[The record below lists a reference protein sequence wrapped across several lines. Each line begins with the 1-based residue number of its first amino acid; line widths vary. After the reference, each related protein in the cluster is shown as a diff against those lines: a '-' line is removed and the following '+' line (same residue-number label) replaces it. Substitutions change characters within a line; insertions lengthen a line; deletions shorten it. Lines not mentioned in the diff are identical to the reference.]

1 MVICY
6 ILIKEW
12 INKNLGWIGFIILI
26 LGVFIEFLYKYLFNI
41 KLDFLSWL
49 SFAIASGIWTITD
62 ELKKEKPKIWF
73 IYAVIIIT
81 LIIISV
87 FIFVS

>member
-1 MVICY
+1 M
-6 ILIKEW
+6 KEW
-12 INKNLGWIGFIILI
+12 INKHLGWIGFIILI
-26 LGVFIEFLYKYLFNI
+26 LGVSVEFLYKSFYNI

-49 SFAIASGIWTITD
+49 SFAITGGIWTISD

-73 IYAVIIIT
+73 IYSVLIIT

-87 FIFVS
+87 FIFV

>member
-1 MVICY
+1 M
-6 ILIKEW
+6 KEW
-12 INKNLGWIGFIILI
+12 INKNLGWIGFIFLI
-26 LGVFIEFLYKYLFNI
+26 LGVSIEFLYKYLFNI

-49 SFAIASGIWTITD
+49 SFAIAVGIWTITD

-87 FIFVS
+87 FIFLS

>member
-49 SFAIASGIWTITD
+49 SFAIAVGIWTITD
-62 ELKKEKPKIWF
+62 ELKKEKPKTWF
-73 IYAVIIIT
+73 CLLYTSDAADE
-81 LIIISV
+81 
-87 FIFVS
+87 

>member
-49 SFAIASGIWTITD
+49 SFAIASGIWTIAD

>member
-1 MVICY
+1 M
-6 ILIKEW
+6 KEW
-12 INKNLGWIGFIILI
+12 INKYLGWIGFIILI
-26 LGVFIEFLYKYLFNI
+26 LGVSVEFLYKSFYNI

-49 SFAIASGIWTITD
+49 SFATNGGIWTISD

-73 IYAVIIIT
+73 IYSVLIIT

-87 FIFVS
+87 FIFV

>member
-1 MVICY
+1 M
-6 ILIKEW
+6 KEW
-12 INKNLGWIGFIILI
+12 INKSLGWIGFIILI
-26 LGVFIEFLYKYLFNI
+26 LGVSIEFLYKYLFNI

-49 SFAIASGIWTITD
+49 SFAIAVGIWTITD

-87 FIFVS
+87 FIFLS

>member
-1 MVICY
+1 M
-6 ILIKEW
+6 KEW
-12 INKNLGWIGFIILI
+12 ISKNLGWLGFIILI
-26 LGVFIEFLYKYLFNI
+26 LGLSIEFLYKYLFNI

-49 SFAIASGIWTITD
+49 SFAIAGGIWTITD
-62 ELKKEKPKIWF
+62 ELKKEKPKTWF
-73 IYAVIIIT
+73 VYTVIIIT

>member
-1 MVICY
+1 M
-6 ILIKEW
+6 KEW

-26 LGVFIEFLYKYLFNI
+26 LGVSIEFLYKYLFNI

-49 SFAIASGIWTITD
+49 SFAIAGGIWIITD

>member
-1 MVICY
+1 M
-6 ILIKEW
+6 KEW
-12 INKNLGWIGFIILI
+12 ISKNLGWLGFIILI
-26 LGVFIEFLYKYLFNI
+26 LGVSIEFLYKYLFNI

-49 SFAIASGIWTITD
+49 SFAIAVGIWTITD
-62 ELKKEKPKIWF
+62 ELKKEKPKTWF
-73 IYAVIIIT
+73 ICTVIIIT

>member
-6 ILIKEW
+6 VLMKEW

-26 LGVFIEFLYKYLFNI
+26 LGVSIEFLYKYLFNI

-49 SFAIASGIWTITD
+49 SFAIAVGIWTITD

-87 FIFVS
+87 FIFLS

>member
-1 MVICY
+1 M
-6 ILIKEW
+6 KKW
-12 INKNLGWIGFIILI
+12 IDKYLGWIGFIILI
-26 LGVFIEFLYKYLFNI
+26 FGISFEFLYKYFFNI

-49 SFAIASGIWTITD
+49 SFAIAGGIWTISD

-73 IYAVIIIT
+73 IYSVLIIT

-87 FIFVS
+87 FIFV